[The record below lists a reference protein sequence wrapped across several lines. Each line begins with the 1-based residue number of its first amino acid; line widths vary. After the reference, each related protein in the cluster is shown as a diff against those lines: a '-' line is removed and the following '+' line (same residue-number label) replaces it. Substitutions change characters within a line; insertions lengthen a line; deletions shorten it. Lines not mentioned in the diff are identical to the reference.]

1 MSWQS
6 ISWGEK
12 MEKIAIDLTWVRHK
26 KVGGTESCVRNL
38 LDGFTQVDTKGIIF
52 VLLLT
57 KDNAESFKEYK
68 KFDCFELNVCNVNSE
83 SQRERVIWQNT
94 KMGKML
100 REMGIK
106 TCLEPVYGKPFLGTK
121 GVDFITTIHDLQ
133 AKHYPHYFS
142 KGRVAWMKAS
152 WKNAVKSSKKIIAI
166 SEYVKDDIVDT
177 YHIPSDKV
185 QVIYDAIEL
194 DTETCASVEKLK
206 EFGVEKGKYYYT
218 VSSLFLHKNLKTAV
232 LAISELK
239 KRNSAVFYPLV
250 VSGIGGRKRDEL
262 DQLIAEN
269 GLQDD
274 IIFTPFVEN
283 DERNMLYKNCR
294 AFVFS
299 SIFEGFGMPPLEAM
313 AMGTPVLT
321 TRCTSLEEVTGG
333 LLNYVDNPLDPK
345 EWADKLEVE
354 LTVPSGI
361 EIKKLLAKYSA
372 ETIAKEYI
380 NLLNEKKW

>member
-1 MSWQS
+1 
-6 ISWGEK
+6 

-68 KFDCFELNVCNVNSE
+68 NFDCFELNVCNVNSE

-106 TCLEPVYGKPFLGTK
+106 TCLEPVYGKPFFGTK

-166 SEYVKDDIVDT
+166 SKYVKDDIIET
-177 YHIPSDKV
+177 YRISLDKV
-185 QVIYDAIEL
+185 QVIYDAIVL
-194 DTETCASVEKLK
+194 DTETCAPVEELK
-206 EFGVEKGKYYYT
+206 DFGVEEGKYYYT

-239 KRNSAVFYPLV
+239 KRNSEYFFPLV

-269 GLQDD
+269 GLQND

-283 DERNMLYKNCR
+283 AERNMLYKNCR
-294 AFVFS
+294 TFIFS

-345 EWADKLEVE
+345 EWADRLEESLILPSKDDVKGLLKKYESKSIAEQYVTLLKLV
-354 LTVPSGI
+354 
-361 EIKKLLAKYSA
+361 
-372 ETIAKEYI
+372 
-380 NLLNEKKW
+380 